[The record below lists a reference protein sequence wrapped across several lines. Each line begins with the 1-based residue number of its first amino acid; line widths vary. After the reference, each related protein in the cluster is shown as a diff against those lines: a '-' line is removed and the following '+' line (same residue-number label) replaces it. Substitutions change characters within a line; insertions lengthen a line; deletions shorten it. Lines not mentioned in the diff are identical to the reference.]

1 MVSMRK
7 LFKKIVWRVLCFGR
21 KRIKGKGAE
30 GAEGTEKKK
39 EDGACKTKTGV
50 LLLPMK

>member
-1 MVSMRK
+1 MVFMIK
-7 LFKKIVWRVLCFGR
+7 LFKKIVWGVLCFGR
-21 KRIKGKGAE
+21 KRIKSK
-30 GAEGTEKKK
+30 GAEGTEGKK